1 MKVWAYI
8 HPELKTLCCALLPE
22 AVSEGV
28 EIVELEEESPDDV
41 ILDNGQIRLKT
52 EIEKLQEEKQK
63 SLLKKNLE

>member
-1 MKVWAYI
+1 MKVWVYI
-8 HPELKTLCCALLPE
+8 HPELKTLYCALLPE

-28 EIVELEEESPDDV
+28 EIVELEAESPDDV

-63 SLLKKNLE
+63 SLLN